1 MKDKLIKM
9 YEKFSK
15 NISTYYYGLFAIFIF
30 GFIFFINSNSIFN
43 KEMASTSTELNTKLS
58 MDSIDLV
65 IKDREY
71 NPNNGL
77 FQITFK
83 VSDNSILKDI
93 NLDFEI
99 RERKKPT
106 LVLDSKVN
114 KISDSDYIITSY
126 INYDWETVST
136 TIINTNVDRNNI
148 IKVYSDMKDTTI
160 NNELKEKDLK
170 GYTLEIIENDIA
182 EVEKNIALLDQSS
195 IEKQEEIEK
204 INANINKLE
213 EDKKYQTD
221 SEIEATNNKI
231 SDYKNKISSLEINI
245 KSNNISKQEAEE
257 KIKKLEEKKANFE

>member
-1 MKDKLIKM
+1 MKEKL
-9 YEKFSK
+9 EKIHDIFSK
-15 NISTYYYGLFAIFIF
+15 NVSAYYYVLFTIFIC
-30 GFIFFINSNSIFN
+30 GFIFFINSNSLFN

-65 IKDREY
+65 IKDRQY

-99 RERKKPT
+99 RERNKPT

-126 INYDWETVST
+126 INYAWETVST
-136 TIINTNVDRNNI
+136 TIINSNVDRNNI

-160 NNELKEKDLK
+160 NNNLKEKDLK
-170 GYTLEIIENDIA
+170 EYTLEIIENDIA
-182 EVEKNIALLDQSS
+182 EVEKNIQLLEQST
-195 IEKQEEIEK
+195 IEKQEEIQK
-204 INANINKLE
+204 INDNINKLE

-245 KSNNISKQEAEE
+245 KSNNITKEEAQE
-257 KIKKLEEKKANFE
+257 KIKKLEEKKSNFK